1 MSEQNIRVIA
11 RMKAQQGKESR
22 LRQELAALIGP
33 SRSEPGCITYIL
45 HQSPEDK
52 TSFMFY
58 EHWAGKKDLDE
69 HLKKPY
75 IKTFMDSAAQ
85 LLAGPVSITL
95 WEMIE

>member
-1 MSEQNIRVIA
+1 MSEKNIRVIA

-22 LRQELAALIGP
+22 LQKELAALIGP

-58 EHWAGKKDLDE
+58 EHWADKKDLDE

-85 LLAGPVSITL
+85 LLDGPVSITL